1 MVEELVDNILLSLN
15 SLIMEPLKPDATRA
29 RDTCLSQKSFQTCL
43 LNLISQGSPSIRNRV
58 LRLLGL
64 LLSCCAGWGATVMQA
79 VLEEK
84 GENIVGIIFNLI
96 STVRA
101 EATDGNRKETINSLV
116 ACFRILNLVML
127 CDESAKKTVTLF
139 MRNSPV
145 SMMELLR
152 TFTEDNL
159 VVQILEVCD
168 RVADDENLA
177 QQWAND
183 RPLLDANANSSNPE
197 IARAAQSLVSK
208 LSVVNSDFEP
218 LAGVFA
224 SMGSEG
230 FSMEM

>member
-1 MVEELVDNILLSLN
+1 MVEELIDNILLSLN
-15 SLIMEPLKPDATRA
+15 SLLMEPLKPEATRA
-29 RDTCLSQKSFQTCL
+29 RDLCLSQLT
-43 LNLISQGSPSIRNRV
+43 
-58 LRLLGL
+58 GL

-79 VLEEK
+79 VTEEK
-84 GENIVGIIFNLI
+84 GDNIVGVIFTVI
-96 STVRA
+96 SATRA
-101 EATDGNRKETINSLV
+101 DATDSNRKETVNALV
-116 ACFRILNLVML
+116 ACFRILNLVMM
-127 CDESAKKTVTLF
+127 CDEGVKKTLILF
-139 MRNSPV
+139 VRNSPV

-159 VVQILEVCD
+159 VVQILEMCD
-168 RVADDENLA
+168 RIADDENLA
-177 QQWAND
+177 QQWVSD

-224 SMGSEG
+224 SMGTEG